1 MDYIARAV
9 SADGFL
15 RIYACRTTDTVAEA
29 ARIHDLSATAAA
41 ALGRILTA
49 AAMMGAMIKDEGTS
63 VTIKIDGGG
72 PIGSI
77 LAVTDN
83 TSMVRGYV
91 DNPHAGRAEPCRRA
105 S

>member
-41 ALGRILTA
+41 ALGRHPHR
-49 AAMMGAMIKDEGTS
+49 GGH
-63 VTIKIDGGG
+63 DGRDDKG
-72 PIGSI
+72 
-77 LAVTDN
+77 
-83 TSMVRGYV
+83 
-91 DNPHAGRAEPCRRA
+91 
-105 S
+105 